1 MRLSVIFDFLKST
14 ILVFVVATLT
24 ACASGSAIVTG
35 NARTPVAPQSVKLY
49 LEPPSKFEV
58 IGLVNATSDAG
69 WTEQGSLDYAVA
81 ELKKQA
87 SKIGANG
94 VLLISSGETITGFI
108 SGRTYAVPVTGKT
121 VQGKAI
127 FVDEQAQ

>member
-1 MRLSVIFDFLKST
+1 M
-14 ILVFVVATLT
+14 
-24 ACASGSAIVTG
+24 
-35 NARTPVAPQSVKLY
+35 KLY

>member
-1 MRLSVIFDFLKST
+1 MKICRSA
-14 ILVFVVATLT
+14 LVVLAIGALVSP

-35 NARTPVAPQSVKLY
+35 NTRTPVAPQEVKLF
-49 LEPPSKFEV
+49 LEPPPTFEV

-69 WTEQGSLDYAVA
+69 WTEQGSLNYAIE

-87 SKIGANG
+87 AKLGANG
-94 VLLISSGETITGFI
+94 VLIVTTGETTTGI
-108 SGRTYAVPVTGKT
+108 VSGQNYAIPITGKT

-127 FVDEQAQ
+127 FVEEQ